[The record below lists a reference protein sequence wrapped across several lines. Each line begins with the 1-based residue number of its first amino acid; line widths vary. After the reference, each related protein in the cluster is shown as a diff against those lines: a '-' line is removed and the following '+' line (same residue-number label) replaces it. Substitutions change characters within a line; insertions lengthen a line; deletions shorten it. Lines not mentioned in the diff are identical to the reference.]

1 MLRTIK
7 HSMPYKKMFLHSKRR
22 TSIAKYIFVFVCL
35 VFILGF
41 NLSYVIFLISRAW
54 YDWITSS
61 LNSEVVV
68 VNVVDLSAFER
79 EENNLFQKATDIL
92 PKGYL
97 G

>member
-1 MLRTIK
+1 M
-7 HSMPYKKMFLHSKRR
+7 
-22 TSIAKYIFVFVCL
+22 FVFVCL
-35 VFILGF
+35 VFILGY